1 MQEESQLHSTNSK
14 IQLKA
19 DIGQAKQENGTP
31 DKKKIS
37 FFCTLILNE
46 LCFPN
51 THRDLDLVSKMSLK
65 ITVLAIS
72 SQLASTFL

>member
-19 DIGQAKQENGTP
+19 DTGQDKQENGTP
-31 DKKKIS
+31 EKKKQL
-37 FFCTLILNE
+37 FFFTLILNE
-46 LCFPN
+46 LCFLN
-51 THRDLDLVSKMSLK
+51 THGDLDLVSKMSLK